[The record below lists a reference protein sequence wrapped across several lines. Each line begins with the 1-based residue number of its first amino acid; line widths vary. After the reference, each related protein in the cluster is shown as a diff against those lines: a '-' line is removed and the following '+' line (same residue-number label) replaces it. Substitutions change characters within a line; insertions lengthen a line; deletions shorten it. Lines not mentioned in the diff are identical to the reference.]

1 MHLTHKPSPCD
12 WLPVCVPKGSKNE
25 LSQTASEHPQ
35 KAGPNLKALEKPQN
49 GTYGTARGKAKWKLA
64 ATSLALQDR
73 KKAYKLTNSATK
85 DSKKCRAD
93 VLIGKV

>member
-1 MHLTHKPSPCD
+1 MAPC
-12 WLPVCVPKGSKNE
+12 VCSDGSKNE
-25 LSQTASEHPQ
+25 LLQTASEHPQ

-49 GTYGTARGKAKWKLA
+49 GTYSTARGKAKWKLA
-64 ATSLALQDR
+64 AASLALQDR

-85 DSKKCRAD
+85 DSKKCRVD